1 MQKAIFFYAIRYFM
15 TLFGYVLLV
24 SERKTYKIINLIFF
38 WKILFIFHFVLCR
51 FFFKKYFSHILF
63 KVKKDIKLNSFL
75 NWSNLFSRF
84 VWVFINIEYFNL
96 LLLNL
101 QRMLWADHAVSIGL
115 LNMKFS
121 FPAKFLCTPPSKW
134 NAVNSLKLFQFIC
147 AHKTC
152 SAITKPHTCD
162 FQEFS

>member
-84 VWVFINIEYFNL
+84 VWVFINIEYFIL
-96 LLLNL
+96 LCWICKECCEQIMQFRLGF
-101 QRMLWADHAVSIGL
+101 WI
-115 LNMKFS
+115 
-121 FPAKFLCTPPSKW
+121 W
-134 NAVNSLKLFQFIC
+134 NFLFQLN
-147 AHKTC
+147 
-152 SAITKPHTCD
+152 
-162 FQEFS
+162 FSVLHHLNEML